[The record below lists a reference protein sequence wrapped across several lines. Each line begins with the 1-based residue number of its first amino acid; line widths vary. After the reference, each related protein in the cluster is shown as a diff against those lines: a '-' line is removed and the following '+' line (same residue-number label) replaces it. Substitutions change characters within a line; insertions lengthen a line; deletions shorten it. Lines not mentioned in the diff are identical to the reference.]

1 MTRIITLLSVFLL
14 LLALVSCQGGTHSD
28 TTLPPETD
36 GATVE
41 ETTANATHF
50 RLNAENVAGFTIVRP
65 EVCGAD
71 TVNGVLA
78 LNARLDEI
86 GLDLKIKMDF
96 VRKGDEIPSD
106 QPEIL
111 IGATNRPESVKYY
124 ETLRADDYVI
134 AIKEKQ
140 IVIVGGSDKATEAA
154 VKEFIDVHLKDAV
167 GEIVLPIGLLSSKIG
182 VYRIDKLNLCGKG
195 VNEYEIV
202 IPSNA
207 DAICKH
213 AASLISDR
221 IRDASGFRV
230 NVVSEKKAT
239 GKPQIRITYS
249 DKPSSDTSYV
259 YKASDN
265 GIELSATSRTLLYAV
280 RKLTDVLTDKSIAD
294 SLDLTPQLNTPL
306 TMELPAYALPSSL
319 EGKTPIAL
327 CDQKNGKAV
336 VIDLSASDP
345 TASDAIL
352 WEWSPTSKNGFNGT
366 GFGHRIDEIKL
377 RYSPLLKKYVVLV
390 ASSAGFMGIAEYPS
404 GQRIWEVGASGNNPH
419 SMDYTSSGL
428 VACAM
433 STGGDEIR
441 LYACDA
447 SGKIL
452 TKYVS
457 DPLTGAH
464 AVHWDE
470 EFGILWAM
478 GNSEIIAY
486 EISGSSEAPV
496 MNRISGLGCNIG
508 SGGHDFSLIPSESGL
523 FWFSTSSAKIFDK
536 YKNKVVED
544 YQGKDV
550 ISSKAIKSICG
561 LPDGRVVRAVA
572 TGVYASHNT
581 DVLSVFTP
589 QENGTYTKTNYV
601 FDGRAF
607 YKARPFML
615 H

>member
-1 MTRIITLLSVFLL
+1 MTRIITLFSVFLL
-14 LLALVSCQGGTHSD
+14 LLTLVSCQGGTQSG
-28 TTLPPETD
+28 TTLPPET
-36 GATVE
+36 GEATVE
-41 ETTANATHF
+41 ETTTNATHF
-50 RLNAENVAGFTIVRP
+50 RLDAANVPDFTIVRP
-65 EVCGAD
+65 EVCGTD

-78 LNARLDEI
+78 LNTRLDEM

-96 VRKGDEIPSD
+96 VRKGDEIPAD

-111 IGATNRPESVKYY
+111 IGATNRPASVRFYDK
-124 ETLRADDYVI
+124 LRTDDYII
-134 AIKEKQ
+134 AVEEKQ
-140 IVIVGGSDKATEAA
+140 IVIVGGSDAATEAA
-154 VKEFIDVHLKDAV
+154 VKEFIDVHLKDAI
-167 GEIVLPIGLLSSKIG
+167 GEIVLPIGLLASKSG
-182 VYRIDKLNLCGKG
+182 EYRIDKLSLCGKS
-195 VNEYEIV
+195 VSEYEIV

-207 DAICKH
+207 NAICKY
-213 AASLISDR
+213 ASSLISDR

-230 NVVSEKKAT
+230 SVVSEKKVT
-239 GKPQIRITYS
+239 GKPQIHITYS
-249 DKPSSDTSYV
+249 DKPSSDTSYF
-259 YKASDN
+259 YKTTES

-280 RKLTDVLTDKSIAD
+280 RKLTDVLTDESKTDA
-294 SLDLTPQLNTPL
+294 LDITPQLNTPL
-306 TMELPAYALPSSL
+306 TMELPPHALPSSL

-345 TASDAIL
+345 TSSDAIL
-352 WEWSPTSKNGFNGT
+352 WEWTPTSKNGFKGT

-390 ASSAGFMGIAEYPS
+390 ASSSGFMGVAEYPS
-404 GQRIWEVGASGNNPH
+404 GQRIWEVNASGNNPH

-441 LYACDA
+441 VYACDDK
-447 SGKIL
+447 GNIL
-452 TKYVS
+452 TKYAS

-486 EISGSSEAPV
+486 EISGSSDSPV
-496 MNRISGLGCNIG
+496 MKRISGFGCNIG
-508 SGGHDFSLIPSESGL
+508 SGGHDFSLIPSENGL
-523 FWFSTSSAKIFDK
+523 FWFSTSAAKIFDK
-536 YKNKVVED
+536 YENKIVES
-544 YQGKDV
+544 YRGKDV

-589 QENGTYTKTNYV
+589 QENGTYSKTNYV
-601 FDGRAF
+601 FEGRAF